1 MSPTI
6 AITIALLGAYLA
18 HFLTSRRFK
27 NELMIKRSEKKI
39 DDAKQLT
46 NDFEKKLQARIHFTR
61 DYLYRLKKSKKEET
75 EIDSEFRKEYR
86 ALIKDWNLSFDYA
99 SSKIQRENI
108 LKDSDKKLN
117 SIQKE
122 LRLIHGFIAINAD
135 KPSKASYNSIES
147 RIKKLAALQTES
159 YRTISEIN
167 TAIDDK
173 WLLILNTK
181 SSLSKVTDFILIYVI
196 TTLAIYVAVCFLL
209 FLSGLH
215 PSL

>member
-6 AITIALLGAYLA
+6 AITIALFGAYLA

-27 NELMIKRSEKKI
+27 NELIIKRSEKKF

-75 EIDSEFRKEYR
+75 EIDIEFRKEYR
-86 ALIKDWNLSFDYA
+86 TLIKDWNLSFDYA

-108 LKDSDKKLN
+108 LKNSDKKLN

-122 LRLIHGFIAINAD
+122 LSLIHGFIAINAD
-135 KPSKASYNSIES
+135 KPSEASYNSIES
-147 RIKKLAALQTES
+147 RIKKLATLQTEA

-173 WLLILNTK
+173 WLLILNNK
-181 SSLSKVTDFILIYVI
+181 SSLSKATDFIFAYVI
-196 TTLAIYVAVCFLL
+196 TTLTIYVTVCFLL
-209 FLSGLH
+209 FLSGLR